1 MIKYIFI
8 ISISFLLMGCQGAC
22 TAEHVAGIRLG
33 VTVPGT
39 GGNPCGLN
47 IMIIDGDYIEEL
59 VLPDNCDVA
68 GSFTYQ
74 RSFAFE
80 RAGTYQI
87 IISKEGYQ
95 TWEVEDFVVD
105 RDFCHVIT
113 RSLEVELVKL

>member
-8 ISISFLLMGCQGAC
+8 IGIPFLLMGCQGAC
-22 TAEHVAGIRLG
+22 TAENAAGISLAI
-33 VTVPGT
+33 TDFDT
-39 GGNPCGLN
+39 GGNLCDLN
-47 IMIIDGDYIEEL
+47 IMLVDGDYIEEKRL
-59 VLPDNCDVA
+59 TDFCHSPTPPVHYGL
-68 GSFTYQ
+68 
-74 RSFAFE
+74 AFE
-80 RAGTYQI
+80 REGVYQI